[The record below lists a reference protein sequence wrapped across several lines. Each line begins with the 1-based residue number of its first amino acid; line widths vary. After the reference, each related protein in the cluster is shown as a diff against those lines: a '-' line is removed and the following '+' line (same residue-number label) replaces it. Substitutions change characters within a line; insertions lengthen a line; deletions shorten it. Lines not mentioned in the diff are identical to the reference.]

1 MSSRRKASLASRFP
15 WQDLS
20 VRLSIHSSAI
30 AQLRETILLFLP
42 SRETDSLE
50 MGYTTIEDCAIA
62 WRTKP
67 LVSGE
72 IGWCQCACVRSRG
85 WASC

>member
-1 MSSRRKASLASRFP
+1 
-15 WQDLS
+15 
-20 VRLSIHSSAI
+20 
-30 AQLRETILLFLP
+30 
-42 SRETDSLE
+42 

-72 IGWCQCACVRSRG
+72 IGWCQCACDRVAG
-85 WASC
+85 QVANMASIKEMRFLRFKVDFILEIEDDNQTN

>member
-1 MSSRRKASLASRFP
+1 M
-15 WQDLS
+15 
-20 VRLSIHSSAI
+20 
-30 AQLRETILLFLP
+30 
-42 SRETDSLE
+42 

-72 IGWCQCACVRSRG
+72 IGWRQRACDRVAGQVANIASIEVSAVHNQCFSR
-85 WASC
+85 

>member
-1 MSSRRKASLASRFP
+1 
-15 WQDLS
+15 
-20 VRLSIHSSAI
+20 
-30 AQLRETILLFLP
+30 
-42 SRETDSLE
+42 

-72 IGWCQCACVRSRG
+72 IGWCQCACDRAAGQVANM
-85 WASC
+85 ASIKEMRFLRFKVDFILEIENDNQTN